1 MKQYSGDG
9 PRQIIYFQPLMSILC
24 YLIKIRAVFGGANQL
39 LREMMNRGILKTD
52 FSTGSISISCIQDK
66 YLWVYFCK

>member
-24 YLIKIRAVFGGANQL
+24 YLIKIRAVFGGGESAFKRND
-39 LREMMNRGILKTD
+39 E
-52 FSTGSISISCIQDK
+52 
-66 YLWVYFCK
+66 